1 MKKIIILLSIFY
13 SICRAAFPTTGI
25 IDDFNREA
33 VGDDYTVP
41 SGTIAIS
48 GNQLHSMTD
57 DPTPAIWNVA
67 TYGPDVEA
75 YFTLPTKPVNGSYIE
90 IFCRLDGSF
99 NGYFVMLAALSG
111 TDKFYIKRVAG
122 GVTVTNLDSAEV
134 EFTAGE
140 KLGISAIGTSIKA
153 HHYTSGA
160 WSQVVSVTDATYS
173 NAGSIALEFEDG
185 TARVDDLGGGT
196 VSCTDP
202 TFTPISDIDDSVHR
216 DGGINIV
223 WAGDTADIDS
233 IQLLGTQLDS
243 IKIIRR
249 DSLHWVS
256 TKILSSDEDTFRIVY
271 WSCAGEDA
279 FDTILIAATFIWDS
293 LRVDSAFV
301 ESEKLTDNDS
311 IYDNDTLDLYVY
323 NKGTREWT
331 VPYLFD
337 KEDSSETH
345 LKIIV
350 KTIHDSLW
358 DTGYIAIG
366 DSVSTDTLN
375 IPLIYAGAVPAPSV
389 TTNPVSNTVSV
400 GDPFAIFIDYDIP
413 PRGTNSFQWEI
424 DSGDGWEGY
433 TGKTDSTL
441 MIANATYAM
450 DGWQL
455 RCIVTNSR
463 SGPDT
468 STVAV
473 LDVIAKFTL
482 TYDGNGN
489 TEGTVPAVNTKDS
502 NTVIL
507 LADNTGILAKTNY
520 TFDGWNSK
528 TDGSGTGFAVG
539 ENLTI
544 ISDSTLFVKWKP
556 DSSTVTLTSPA
567 QGVLTVDPVQLK
579 RQIFDKSTFTYL
591 PAGSHYHWLS
601 WGDDFT
607 DSTNNPLIYD
617 YGASDLTLSAVIAID
632 THYVAR
638 NPGTNGT
645 MSTDDADTIYEYYET
660 AQVIITPDAGYR
672 IVGKGD
678 ALPDTLDFTVTK
690 DTTVSATFEL
700 DNTPATITTD
710 PVGASV
716 AIGGK
721 DTLSVTAAGTEP
733 KSYQWIVKRKGG
745 TWGDSTG
752 ATNDSL
758 ILDATVANDSMW
770 VCCEVSNAFG
780 KDTSDSA
787 MFDVTWTAIATDS
800 IRPGLQLWRAND
812 SVSIYGAGY
821 YSPKGSG
828 YVRDIVTDDTLTEK
842 TRTDTRI
849 DVYTPDWAIGRH
861 LLEIANKYGLK
872 DTIPFYIAKL
882 RKR

>member
-13 SICRAAFPTTGI
+13 SICRAAFSTTGI

-482 TYDGNGN
+482 TYNGNGN
-489 TEGTVPAVNTKDS
+489 SGGSPPTDANAYEENDEVTTLGNTGSLVKTGYTFSTWNTAANGSGTNRAPAGTWNIGAANVTLYAQWVIKTYAVMYNANGGSGTMTDNNSPYDSNSTVTVLSNSFTRVGYNFDSFNTAANGSGTEYAPAATFDIAGNITLYAQWNIKTYTIDSTIVNGLPDSIVFSDYGTVDS
-502 NTVIL
+502 NTVI
-507 LADNTGILAKTNY
+507 
-520 TFDGWNSK
+520 
-528 TDGSGTGFAVG
+528 
-539 ENLTI
+539 
-544 ISDSTLFVKWKP
+544 
-556 DSSTVTLTSPA
+556 TVTLGTPVDSQWTVSGDTSGIMTELAFTVKENWTLTFTLDEIPLVTYTLTVTDDGHGSTVPA
-567 QGVLTVDPVQLK
+567 GAQVVGQGLGTSVVATDDIGYNFVNWTVTAGSAAFNNASAASAYCTLSTGNATIRANFTAIQYTATVTIVGGGHVDASPGLTVDSGATITLTAVPGV
-579 RQIFDKSTFTYL
+579 
-591 PAGSHYHWLS
+591 
-601 WGDDFT
+601 
-607 DSTNNPLIYD
+607 DSVFVGWSGGITSVTNPLPIIMI
-617 YGASDLTLSAVIAID
+617 LD
-632 THYVAR
+632 TA
-638 NPGTNGT
+638 
-645 MSTDDADTIYEYYET
+645 
-660 AQVIITPDAGYR
+660 
-672 IVGKGD
+672 
-678 ALPDTLDFTVTK
+678 
-690 DTTVSATFEL
+690 TTATFEYSPRS
-700 DNTPATITTD
+700 PAT
-710 PVGASV
+710 
-716 AIGGK
+716 
-721 DTLSVTAAGTEP
+721 LSRWA
-733 KSYQWIVKRKGG
+733 QWIRP
-745 TWGDSTG
+745 W
-752 ATNDSL
+752 
-758 ILDATVANDSMW
+758 IRMW
-770 VCCEVSNAFG
+770 
-780 KDTSDSA
+780 
-787 MFDVTWTAIATDS
+787 
-800 IRPGLQLWRAND
+800 R
-812 SVSIYGAGY
+812 
-821 YSPKGSG
+821 
-828 YVRDIVTDDTLTEK
+828 
-842 TRTDTRI
+842 
-849 DVYTPDWAIGRH
+849 
-861 LLEIANKYGLK
+861 
-872 DTIPFYIAKL
+872 
-882 RKR
+882 